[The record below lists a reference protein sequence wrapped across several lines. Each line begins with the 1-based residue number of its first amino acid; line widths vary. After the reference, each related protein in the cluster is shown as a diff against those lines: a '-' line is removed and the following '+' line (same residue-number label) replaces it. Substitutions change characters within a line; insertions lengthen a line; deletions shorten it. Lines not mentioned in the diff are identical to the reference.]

1 LRRNTGRKNGK
12 EANQMK
18 HGVTQTLYNYWDNL
32 RGARPAPNR
41 SEVDPG
47 EIRGLLG
54 DTFILETNGPKDV
67 RYRLAGT
74 RLCSAHC
81 RELKG
86 RNFLRGWS
94 VKDREALESLLSAI
108 TEDAAAA
115 VIGINGHTE
124 RGQILQMEMLLVPL
138 NVPGE
143 GRIRILGSCTPM
155 EKPYWIGLHPILS
168 QSISSLRLVWPD
180 ERPYF
185 VDTPAASLNPILP
198 RFTAEGI
205 AMPPPPLPTGAERK
219 VGHLTVYSG
228 GKS

>member
-1 LRRNTGRKNGK
+1 MKN
-12 EANQMK
+12 
-18 HGVTQTLYNYWDNL
+18 GVTQTLYSYWDDL
-32 RGARPAPNR
+32 RGVRPAPDR
-41 SEVDPG
+41 SEIDPG
-47 EIRGLLG
+47 QIRGLLG
-54 DTFILETNGPKDV
+54 DTFILETKNPRDV

-86 RNFLRGWS
+86 RDFLRGWS
-94 VKDREALESLLSAI
+94 IKDREALESLVAAI

-115 VIGINGHTE
+115 VIGVAGQTE
-124 RGQILQMEMLLVPL
+124 RDQQLNMEMLLLPL

-143 GRIRILGSCTPM
+143 GRVRIMGSCTPM
-155 EKPYWIGLHPILS
+155 ERPYWMGLHPILK
-168 QSISSLRLVWPD
+168 QTITSLRLVWPD

-185 VDTPAASLNPILP
+185 LNQDKRVNPILP
-198 RFTAEGI
+198 RFTAEGMT
-205 AMPPPPLPTGAERK
+205 MPSQGLPNGAERQ